1 MADFEDK
8 KSSKV
13 ILINE
18 TISANEVVASDVSPR
33 YLFCFS
39 FKQGRF
45 FFRGEAVQREYGNS
59 RRDSGLMI
67 IYKEKVADLWACCEQ
82 SLINAWRR

>member
-13 ILINE
+13 ILIND

-45 FFRGEAVQREYGNS
+45 FRGGAVQREYGNS

-67 IYKEKVADLWACCEQ
+67 IYKEKVADL
-82 SLINAWRR
+82 